1 LGSELD
7 TDSIG
12 AEKTEITH
20 KNMKKGRKFL
30 CFEAGS
36 SISSGSVCK
45 VLMSKKFLKKFS

>member
-1 LGSELD
+1 LD

-12 AEKTEITH
+12 DEKAKITY
-20 KNMKKGRKFL
+20 KNMKKGRKLL

-45 VLMSKKFLKKFS
+45 VLMSNKFKKKFS